1 MAIMHM
7 TMVGCVLWAAKSIP
21 NIQAE
26 IWNFVN
32 WWHSSRPRT
41 SLDTGSKAVHQI
53 TVGKPNLTTTPAT
66 PSQNRVKLLLRALR
80 HRNFQLFFVGQL
92 VSLTGTWMQTVAQSW
107 LVYKMT
113 GSSLLLG
120 TVGFASQI
128 PVFLLAPIA
137 GAVADRV
144 NKHRVVVAT
153 QSSAMVL
160 AAMLTVLT
168 FTGEVQVWHIIVLSS
183 MLGIVN
189 AFDVPARQAFI
200 VEMVGKEDLMN
211 AIALNSS
218 MFNGARVVGPA
229 VAGILVA
236 QIGEA
241 WCFFANSVS
250 YIAVIAGLLMMTLP
264 RKAPA
269 SSDASAMEQI
279 VEGFRYVRTT
289 KPVVTLLLLVGLISL
304 VGMPYTVLMP
314 IFADQI
320 LHGGASG
327 LGILMGAT
335 GTGALLG
342 ALTLATR
349 SGLKGIS
356 RWIAMSCAG
365 FGASLIV
372 FSFSKSFWLSVAVL
386 VPAGFS
392 MMLQMACTN
401 TLLQTMVPDR
411 LRGRV
416 MAFYSMM
423 VMGMAPF
430 GALFAGAVANRLGA
444 PLTVAVGASTCVV
457 GAGIFYGY
465 IPKFRTE
472 TRKLIVAQGLSSGEP
487 PQQLGTQKVSD
498 EQLQSASD

>member
-1 MAIMHM
+1 MS
-7 TMVGCVLWAAKSIP
+7 VNDP
-21 NIQAE
+21 NEA
-26 IWNFVN
+26 
-32 WWHSSRPRT
+32 
-41 SLDTGSKAVHQI
+41 
-53 TVGKPNLTTTPAT
+53 AT
-66 PSQNRVKLLLRALR
+66 PVQSRTMLLLRALR
-80 HRNFQLFFVGQL
+80 HRNFQLFFTGQL
-92 VSLTGTWMQTVAQSW
+92 ISLTGTWMQTVAQSW
-107 LVYKMT
+107 LVYRLT

-128 PVFLLAPIA
+128 PIFVLAPVA

-153 QSSAMVL
+153 QTFSMIL
-160 AAMLTVLT
+160 ASILTALT
-168 FTGEVQVWHIIVLSS
+168 LTDRIQVWHIIVLSS
-183 MLGIVN
+183 LLGIVN

-218 MFNGARVVGPA
+218 MFNGARVIGPA

-236 QIGEA
+236 QIGEG
-241 WCFFANSVS
+241 WCFFANAGS
-250 YIAVIAGLLMMTLP
+250 YIAVIAGLLMMKLP
-264 RKAPA
+264 PRAEVKIE
-269 SSDASAMEQI
+269 ASAVEQI
-279 VEGFRYVRTT
+279 MEGFEYVRAT
-289 KPVVTLLLLVGLISL
+289 KPVVALLLLVGMISV

-314 IFADQI
+314 VFADQI

-335 GTGALLG
+335 GTGALWG
-342 ALTLATR
+342 ALTLAGR
-349 SGLKGIS
+349 SGIKGIS
-356 RWIAMSCAG
+356 RWIAASCAG
-365 FGASLIV
+365 FGASLLV
-372 FSFSKSFWLSVAVL
+372 FAFSKSFWLSVAVL

-430 GALFAGAVANRLGA
+430 GALFAGLVANRLGS
-444 PLTVAVGASTCVV
+444 PLTVALGAGTCVI
-457 GAGIFYGY
+457 GAGIFYSY
-465 IPKFRTE
+465 TPTFRTE
-472 TRKLIVAQGLSSGEP
+472 TRKLIIAQSLSSGEP
-487 PQQLGTQKVSD
+487 PQELNAQKISD
-498 EQLQSASD
+498 EEMQAASD